1 MDTYWSLSGPRRTTI
16 RQLRHGTV
24 PGPSKCTSTDEARQ
38 DETSVLGPSRR
49 LLAGWVVPSFARCD
63 LGRYLAGCR
72 AASGIDMYLDC
83 TLCGWLPCP
92 GQVPWPWNRTWA
104 LESRVGE
111 WESGRVLY
119 RFSHSQS

>member
-38 DETSVLGPSRR
+38 DETSVLGPSRW

-111 WESGRVLY
+111 WESTVPVL
-119 RFSHSQS
+119 SHSQS